1 MKKTKTIVVG
11 AILTAALLGAC
22 GDDKK
27 SDGGGGGGAVDTAAF
42 CAKLQEYKTASDGF
56 DSSLN
61 DPTPESLKTAF
72 QTMAGMLADLESSAP
87 SEISADLGK
96 LNDSVDM
103 MMAAFE
109 KYDWDFMQVVSAPEF
124 QEIDTLM
131 SSEEMTAAQD
141 RLDTWAKDT
150 CNIDMSN

>member
-1 MKKTKTIVVG
+1 MNKTKTFVVG
-11 AILTAALLGAC
+11 AMVAAALLSAC

-27 SDGGGGGGAVDTAAF
+27 SDGGSTDSAAF

-56 DSSLN
+56 DSSLD

-72 QTMAGMLADLESSAP
+72 ETMAGMLADLESSAP

-96 LNDSVDM
+96 LNDSIEM
-103 MMAAFE
+103 MLAGFE
-109 KYDWDFMQVVSAPEF
+109 KYDWDFMAFVAAPEF

-131 SSEEMTAAQD
+131 SSDDMTAAQD
-141 RLDTWAKDT
+141 RLDAWALDT
-150 CNIDMSN
+150 CKIDMGD